1 MLKEFEGPV
10 FEFAKRIS
18 RLSHIYSVLLFGSVA
33 SGEADKRSDIDFLVV
48 FDTRGNVSK
57 VKERSQVSE
66 IALNIEQKYDKGIQL
81 VFSNRDFKG
90 LDRQF
95 VEEVLRGG
103 ITLFGRTP
111 IVQAASLRLQP
122 YNLVH
127 YSLSNLNRSDKMK
140 VKRSLYGHKTKK
152 SYKDKAYES
161 RSRGLLDKLEGRR
174 TGIASV
180 LVPIRYAK
188 VLADTLESFGVNYE
202 VIDVWLPEA

>member
-1 MLKEFEGPV
+1 MLKEFEEPV

-152 SYKDKAYES
+152 SYKDKVYES